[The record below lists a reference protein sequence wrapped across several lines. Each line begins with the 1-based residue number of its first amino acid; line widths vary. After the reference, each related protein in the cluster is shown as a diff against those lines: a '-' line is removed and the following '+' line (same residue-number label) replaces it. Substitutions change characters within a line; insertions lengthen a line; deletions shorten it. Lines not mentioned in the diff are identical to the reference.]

1 MFRFADVEHDYFVVR
16 KNVSG
21 GSKNDVG
28 NSGNSDVKYVKIA
41 VRVIMSIQSLLSC
54 YVRIQQSI

>member
-41 VRVIMSIQSLLSC
+41 VCVIMSIQSLLSC
-54 YVRIQQSI
+54 YVRI